1 MRHLPHWRQDGA
13 TYFVT
18 FRLADSLPQSKLREL
33 KQIRSDWERRHP
45 PPRSVEQ
52 EDEIAREIRER
63 AERWLDQGMGS
74 CRLREAGVADMVVA
88 LLHFQDARY
97 DLGSFVIMPNH
108 VHLIVRPLDAARYDL
123 EDILQSWKGYTARR
137 IGVLGDG
144 RLWQEE
150 SYDHII
156 RDEASLYR
164 VVQYIGQNPRL
175 ARLNADEYRLW
186 IRPEW
191 EQIGWGFEYLQDK
204 D

>member
-33 KQIRSDWERRHP
+33 KQIQVDWERRHP

-52 EDEIAREIRER
+52 EDQIAREIRER
-63 AERWLDQGMGS
+63 VERWLDQGMGS
-74 CRLREAGVADMVVA
+74 SRLKESGVADTIVES

-108 VHLIVRPLDAARYDL
+108 VHLIVRPLDAARHDL
-123 EDILQSWKGYTARR
+123 EDILQGWKGFTARR
-137 IGVLGDG
+137 IGVLEDG

-156 RDEASLYR
+156 RDEAGLYR
-164 VVQYIGQNPRL
+164 VVQYIGRNPRL
-175 ARLNADEYRLW
+175 ARLNANEYRLW

-191 EQIGWGFEYLQDK
+191 EQIGWGFDDL
-204 D
+204 